1 MVSLPYVLAFT
12 LILLTTAFV
21 SPQHSTLILSIDHIL
36 QLRLIYILP
45 AFHRSRPPP
54 RKRGTPTHLLVV
66 LGSGGHT
73 AEMLSLI
80 TSLNPADYTYRSYVI
95 GSGDEFSAG
104 KAEEFERT
112 LGAKEEKRGVD
123 SFTNVEGKE
132 MTVSLRK
139 DYSIHIVPRARQ
151 IHQSL
156 LSSPLS
162 SLRCLYACLKL
173 LYWHPSGYPD
183 LILTNGPATSLILI
197 LASTIFRYFS
207 FLPFVGPPRHS
218 MRGHSSWGKMRVI
231 YVESWARVKRPSLS
245 GRLIVWCG
253 LCDRVLVQW
262 KSLEERG
269 WGEYKGV
276 LVR

>member
-1 MVSLPYVLAFT
+1 MMGLPHVLAFT

-21 SPQHSTLILSIDHIL
+21 SPHRSTLILSIDHIL

-45 AFHRSRPPP
+45 AIHRSCPPP
-54 RKRGTPTHLLVV
+54 RKRGTPTHLFVC

-80 TSLNPADYTYRSYVI
+80 TSLNPAHYTYRTYVI

-104 KAEEFERT
+104 KAQDFERA
-112 LGAKEEKRGVD
+112 LAAKEERQGVD
-123 SFTNVEGKE
+123 RFTNVEGKE

-139 DYSIHIVPRARQ
+139 NYSIHIVPRARQ

-173 LYWHPSGYPD
+173 LFWHSKGYPD

-197 LASTIFRYFS
+197 LASIIVRYFS
-207 FLPFVGPPRHS
+207 FLPFVGPLGQS

-245 GRLIVWCG
+245 GRIVVWCG
-253 LCDRVLVQW
+253 FCDRVLVQW
-262 KSLEERG
+262 KSLEDRG

-276 LVR
+276 LVQ